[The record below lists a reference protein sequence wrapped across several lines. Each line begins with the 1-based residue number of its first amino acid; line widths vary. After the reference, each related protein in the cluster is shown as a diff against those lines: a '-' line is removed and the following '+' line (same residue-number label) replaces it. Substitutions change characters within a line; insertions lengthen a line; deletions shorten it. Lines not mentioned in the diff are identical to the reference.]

1 LSDSVPGGDDAVD
14 DPILEALWKRA
25 LDAWD
30 DEKVHVALLEHAL
43 RATELP
49 EVAGRYRALLED
61 PDRGA
66 IAKRRIDAIVVAA
79 SSMLLSTKTP
89 RLEKP
94 IPIGIT
100 LTAIGIC
107 LTLLGWVALALW
119 GSHSR

>member
-1 LSDSVPGGDDAVD
+1 LSEPVPGGDDVVD
-14 DPILEALWKRA
+14 DPILEALWQRA

-30 DEKVHVALLEHAL
+30 DEKVHAALLEHAL

-61 PDRGA
+61 PDRGPV
-66 IAKRRIDAIVVAA
+66 AKKRIDAIVVAA